1 MKCCLFYTH
10 TQRVRE
16 YARVERERD
25 EEGSACY
32 SSALNLIDWK
42 TRVTEISERDERRPR
57 RDGDCFER
65 GEGETGEFFYQRIL
79 EAKQQRQRRRRGRR

>member
-1 MKCCLFYTH
+1 M
-10 TQRVRE
+10 RE

-79 EAKQQRQRRRRGRR
+79 EANKSGMFTFHMYNY